1 MLRTRLGNVKCMF
14 GQSSK
19 RNDREIKDPRVA
31 RVFIYIYICAFGASE
46 KPVLAREREAR

>member
-14 GQSSK
+14 GKSSK

-31 RVFIYIYICAFGASE
+31 YVFVYMYAFGASE